1 MKYSVTFTPTDQQV
15 NEIEKWLIEERDSS
29 NEGFY
34 CNWTI
39 IKSFFKR
46 GELAVLIVENN
57 PIGFCCWRKT
67 SELSGQIN
75 IFEIK
80 PDFRGKGLGT
90 LFAKELEKLFVSKN
104 VCVIDLQ
111 CVPAESE
118 EFWKKHSFIDVP
130 FNIRY
135 WDNQTKHLFKKL
147 LPSLPEVSTHN
158 GSNYIEIWDTEPIY
172 TKHKESTWKWDINSD
187 TGKLPLPII
196 QPCEKDWR
204 IKLVT
209 NNKIIIDDKI
219 KRFGNLEIDFGPYAI
234 ITQLPVT

>member
-1 MKYSVTFTPTDQQV
+1 MKYSVNFTPTDQQV
-15 NEIEKWLIEERDSS
+15 DDIEQWLIEERDSS

-57 PIGFCCWRKT
+57 PVGFCCWQKT

-80 PDFRGKGLGT
+80 PDFRGKGFGT
-90 LFAKELEKLFVSKN
+90 QFTNELEKFFVSKN

-111 CVPAESE
+111 CVPEESE
-118 EFWKKHSFIDVP
+118 GFWKKHNFIDVP
-130 FNIRY
+130 VNIRY
-135 WDNQTKHLFKKL
+135 WDKQTKHLFKRL
-147 LPSLPEVSTHN
+147 LPSLSEVSTHN
-158 GSNYIEIWDTEPIY
+158 GSDYIEIWDAEPIY
-172 TKHKESTWKWDINSD
+172 AKNKKSKWKWDINSHNA
-187 TGKLPLPII
+187 KLSLPII

-204 IKLVT
+204 IKLVM

-219 KRFGNLEIDFGPYAI
+219 KRFGNFEIDFGAYVV